1 MPGIK
6 EAEYRFLIDRNADG
20 IVVVDA
26 EGKLLFANPA
36 AEKMLGKPLE
46 VLRNRPIGLPVV
58 SGQDAADVDLLAQD
72 GRPVS
77 AEMRVVET
85 VWEGE
90 PAHLVSLRD
99 VSARRELEGR
109 IRQSQKLE
117 AIGQLTGGV
126 AHDFNNLLTIIRSC
140 VDLLR
145 KPELAKEKRK
155 RYIDAIAD
163 TADRAAKLTGQ
174 LLAFARRGPLSPQ
187 LFDVTER
194 VKNTAELMETVV
206 GSGISIVTNIDCE
219 PCLVEV
225 DPDQLE
231 TALINMAINSRDA
244 MDKKGEISIRVREI
258 ESARSFVNH
267 SSPKGPFVEIAFTD
281 SGEGID
287 EQTATRVFEPF
298 FTTKDVGKGTGL
310 GLSQVYGFIKQ
321 SGGDIDIE
329 SAPGNGT
336 TILLYIPKSD
346 KPASE
351 VEEDTDRPGYVPMRC
366 DSLVLVVEDN
376 KLVGDV
382 AVQLLSDLG
391 YRTIQAMD
399 AEKALEAI
407 ESNNGDIDL
416 VFSDIRMPGKYDGV
430 GLAQEIQTR
439 WPDLPVVLTSGYSD
453 AMAEATSRG
462 FKLLRKPYSVEMLSQ
477 IIRRSAN

>member
-1 MPGIK
+1 MPGIS

-20 IVVVDA
+20 IVVID
-26 EGKLLFANPA
+26 EGGKLLFANPA

-46 VLRNRPIGLPVV
+46 ELRNRPIGLPVV
-58 SGQDAADVDLLAQD
+58 SGDEAADVELVSQN
-72 GRPVS
+72 GRPIS

-85 VWEGE
+85 SWEGL

-99 VSARRELEGR
+99 VSSRRELEGR

-145 KPELAKEKRK
+145 RPELAEEKRK
-155 RYIDAIAD
+155 RYIDAIAE

-194 VKNTAELMETVV
+194 VGKTAELLETVV
-206 GSGISIVTNIDCE
+206 GSGVSVSTKIECD

-244 MDKKGEISIRVREI
+244 MDKMGRIIISVREV
-258 ESARSFVNH
+258 ETARSFVNH
-267 SSPKGPFVEIAFTD
+267 AKLDGPFVEIAFSDT
-281 SGEGID
+281 GGGID
-287 EQTATRVFEPF
+287 EETLGRVFEPF

-321 SGGDIDIE
+321 SGGDIDID
-329 SAPGNGT
+329 STPDSGT
-336 TILLYIPKSD
+336 TIRLYLRKSD
-346 KPASE
+346 KPVSDVAGNDS
-351 VEEDTDRPGYVPMRC
+351 DLDYVPMRG

-382 AVQLLSDLG
+382 AVQLLTDLG
-391 YRTIQAMD
+391 YRTIQATD

-407 ESNNGDIDL
+407 ECSSENIDL

-430 GLAQEIQTR
+430 GLAREIQNR
-439 WPDLPVVLTSGYSD
+439 WPNLPVVLTSGYSD
-453 AMAEATSRG
+453 AMAQAAASG

-477 IIRRSAN
+477 IIRRTAS